1 MHSLTNKVAGD
12 CNALLFEAKLHST
25 GITPV
30 RLNRNSRCKSVVS
43 AVLKKLLAHSVVLKK
58 KEKEVVQLRRKFF
71 KNTILLS
78 KSKMNAFKNK
88 SLDLTVNM

>member
-43 AVLKKLLAHSVVLKK
+43 AVLKTLLAHSVVLKK
-58 KEKEVVQLRRKFF
+58 RKRGGSAQKE
-71 KNTILLS
+71 IL
-78 KSKMNAFKNK
+78 
-88 SLDLTVNM
+88 

>member
-1 MHSLTNKVAGD
+1 MHSLTNKVAAD
-12 CNALLFEAKLHST
+12 CNALLFEAKLRST
-25 GITPV
+25 CITPV

-43 AVLKKLLAHSVVLKK
+43 AVKKLLAHSVVFKK
-58 KEKEVVQLRRKFF
+58 KEKEVVQPRSKFF

>member
-25 GITPV
+25 CITPV

-58 KEKEVVQLRRKFF
+58 KRGGSAQSKFF

-88 SLDLTVNM
+88 NLDLTVNM